1 MLVIDLDYAVMV
13 VLALY
18 MLYIIKKTYI
28 DENE

>member
-13 VLALY
+13 VLASY